1 MNNPW
6 IKALLFFVVVGVG
19 FGGMM
24 AVGASGGDEEERE
37 EVDTRP
43 VVRVEA
49 AESMD
54 YQVLIHSFGEVT
66 PLESTNLSAQVSGE
80 VTNWNPKF
88 VAGGLVKRGEILF
101 SIERDTYEA
110 ALLQAEADLSQA
122 QASLIEE
129 QARAEV
135 AKREA
140 KNLPSSQV
148 SDLYLRKPQLLS
160 AKASLKSAEARLK
173 IAQRDLDD
181 CEVKAP
187 YDALIVSR
195 DIGLG
200 EFVNRGAPVG
210 TINNIEKAEIL
221 FPIAGFDSAFLPATL
236 ENQEAIVIN
245 KGVKTFSRVGEISR
259 DLGVIDQSTRMS
271 QLVVTVND
279 PYGLDEN
286 LPALKFGSYVEV
298 NISGQTLQN
307 VYRLPQDLVTNRIVW
322 VVSEEKKLVPKPVEI
337 IREEGAHF
345 IVSSGIS
352 ENDKVV
358 VTVPEYP
365 QRGMEVRLSTDVEDD
380 ALVAQQPN
388 E

>member
-6 IKALLFFVVVGVG
+6 IKALLFFVVVGIG

-24 AVGASGGDEEERE
+24 AVGASGGDEEEKQ

-43 VVRVEA
+43 IVRVES

-80 VTNWNPKF
+80 VTSWNPKF
-88 VAGGLVKRGEILF
+88 VAGGLVKRGEVLF

-110 ALLQAEADLSQA
+110 AFLQAEAELSQA
-122 QASLIEE
+122 QANLIEE

-140 KNLPSSQV
+140 KNLPASQV

-181 CEVKAP
+181 CEIRAP
-187 YDALIVSR
+187 YDALVVSR
-195 DIGLG
+195 EIGVG

-210 TINNIEKAEIL
+210 IINSIEKAEIH
-221 FPIAGFDSAFLPATL
+221 FPIAGFDSAFLPSTL

-279 PYGLDEN
+279 PYGLNEN

-298 NISGQTLQN
+298 NISGQTLQS

-322 VVSEEKKLVPKPVEI
+322 VVGDDNKLVPKPVEI

-365 QRGMEVRLSTDVEDD
+365 QRGMEVRLSTEVEDD

-388 E
+388 